1 MLQFLIID
9 GKLGHLTINYFIYVL
24 DDIRIDSHN
33 TYRAEFKNF
42 KENFEKNTIK
52 EKSKINNKIMFL
64 EDLRE
69 VYNKVEDRFSSIV
82 NKFLQEQEK

>member
-1 MLQFLIID
+1 MLQFPIID
-9 GKLGHLTINYFIYVL
+9 GKLGHLTINYFIYTL
-24 DDIRIDSHN
+24 DDVMIDP
-33 TYRAEFKNF
+33 YRTEFKNF

-69 VYNKVEDRFSSIV
+69 VYNKVEDKLSNVV
-82 NKFLQEQEK
+82 NKFIQK